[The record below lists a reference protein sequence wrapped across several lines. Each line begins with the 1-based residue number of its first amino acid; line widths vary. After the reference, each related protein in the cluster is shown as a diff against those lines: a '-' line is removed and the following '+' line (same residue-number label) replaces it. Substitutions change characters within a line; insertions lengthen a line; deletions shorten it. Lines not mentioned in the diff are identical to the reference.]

1 MNRIVSTVIV
11 RVPGFSVDEASHL
24 RAPAPPLAGC
34 RVLVGIGGEERLDGG
49 GVAQLPR
56 VHVAS
61 NHGPDRSFVSGS
73 RCGALRSKRGAC
85 RQAENKQHS
94 HHSGSIDPLMQVRSA
109 LRTGRGF

>member
-1 MNRIVSTVIV
+1 MVHIRRTLAPIVMSYGPSAIATSTAMNRIVSTVIV

-56 VHVAS
+56 VQRIARIRRVS
-61 NHGPDRSFVSGS
+61 PREFTEGP
-73 RCGALRSKRGAC
+73 L
-85 RQAENKQHS
+85 QNPP
-94 HHSGSIDPLMQVRSA
+94 SIPPAR
-109 LRTGRGF
+109 R

>member
-56 VHVAS
+56 VQRIARIRRVSPREFTEGPLQNPPSHSTSKAMNTVEVWGLAPAS
-61 NHGPDRSFVSGS
+61 AGMPWW
-73 RCGALRSKRGAC
+73 
-85 RQAENKQHS
+85 E
-94 HHSGSIDPLMQVRSA
+94 
-109 LRTGRGF
+109 

>member
-1 MNRIVSTVIV
+1 MNRTVSTVIV

-73 RCGALRSKRGAC
+73 CGALRSNKGAC

-109 LRTGRGF
+109 LRAGRGF